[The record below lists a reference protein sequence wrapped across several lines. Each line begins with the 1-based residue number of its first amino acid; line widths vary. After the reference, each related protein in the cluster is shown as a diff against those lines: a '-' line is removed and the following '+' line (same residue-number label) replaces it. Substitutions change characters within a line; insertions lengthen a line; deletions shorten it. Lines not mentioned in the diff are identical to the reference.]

1 MPMCYNFIQIYRV
14 A

>member
-1 MPMCYNFIQIYRV
+1 MAMYYNFIQIYRV